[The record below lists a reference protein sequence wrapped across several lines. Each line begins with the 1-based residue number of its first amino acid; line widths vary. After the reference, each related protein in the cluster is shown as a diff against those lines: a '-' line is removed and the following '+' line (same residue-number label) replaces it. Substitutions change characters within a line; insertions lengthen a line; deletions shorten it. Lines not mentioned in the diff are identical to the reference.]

1 MLMIQHRINTE
12 QVNYTS
18 QINNMA
24 SLSNNQD
31 ISTCEVNNTISAE
44 NLHPLAFT
52 ILWSPLPPITCILPF
67 IGHMGIANSR
77 GIANDFQGPYSVGDM
92 GRMVSFAVL
101 LWLYILIINR
111 SNLV

>member
-1 MLMIQHRINTE
+1 
-12 QVNYTS
+12 
-18 QINNMA
+18 MA
-24 SLSNNQD
+24 SLSNNHD

-77 GIANDFQGPYSVGDM
+77 GIASDFQGPYSVGDR
-92 GRMVSFAVL
+92 GRMV
-101 LWLYILIINR
+101 R
-111 SNLV
+111 

>member
-1 MLMIQHRINTE
+1 
-12 QVNYTS
+12 
-18 QINNMA
+18 MA

-77 GIANDFQGPYSVGDM
+77 GIANDFQGPYSVGDR